1 MRRGY
6 RANPSRTVDEE
17 NPYWV
22 SFSDLMSALLVIFIL
37 AAVAL
42 IIELTQKTDDVEAGI
57 EELKMAEQARKDII
71 YDVRDELAKK
81 NVVVEI
87 ADNDTVIRIP
97 ERTLTFASGSDSIP
111 KDPAIQQAV
120 KDIGQVLQVAI
131 RKNER
136 FKYLDTVFVE
146 GHTDS
151 DGIHYR
157 GKGNWGLSVDRAI
170 SVWNVWQTE
179 SSISPK
185 LGELEN
191 AFEQKLFSVSGYA
204 ATRRANVT
212 ESNQKEKGE
221 NRRIDIRFTVKKPSI
236 AELERIIQ

>member
-1 MRRGY
+1 MHKGARF
-6 RANPSRTVDEE
+6 NSQTSVDEE
-17 NPYWV
+17 NPYWM

-42 IIELTQKTDDVEAGI
+42 IIELTQKTNDVEAGI
-57 EELKMAEQARKDII
+57 EELRKAELARKNII
-71 YDVRDELAKK
+71 YDVRDELAKR
-81 NVVVEI
+81 NVIVEI

-97 ERTLTFASGSDSIP
+97 ERTLTFASGKDTIP
-111 KDPAIQQAV
+111 DTQEVQKAV
-120 KDIGQVLQVAI
+120 KDIGFVLHTAI
-131 RKNER
+131 QKNNR
-136 FKYLDTVFVE
+136 FQYLDTVFVE

-179 SSISPK
+179 IELTPK
-185 LGELEN
+185 LGDLEN
-191 AFEQKLFSVSGYA
+191 AFGQRLFSVSGYA
-204 ATRRANVT
+204 ETRRVNLAETTQT
-212 ESNQKEKGE
+212 EKSK

-236 AELERIIQ
+236 SDLERIVN